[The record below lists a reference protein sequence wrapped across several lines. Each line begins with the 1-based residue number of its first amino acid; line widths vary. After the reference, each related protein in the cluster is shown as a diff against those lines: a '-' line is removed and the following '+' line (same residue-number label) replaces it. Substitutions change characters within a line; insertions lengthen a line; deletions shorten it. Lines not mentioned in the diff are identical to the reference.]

1 MPWQPGSER
10 QGSSITG
17 WSNRNV
23 TGEMRREEFLKP
35 ETLAR
40 LRGLDLKARLVV
52 EGFLEGLH
60 RSPYKGF
67 SVEFSEYRPYIPGDE
82 PRRID
87 WKVFAKRDRFYVKE
101 YQEETNLRAMLLVD
115 ASGSMTYSSGT
126 LSKLDYSVTLAAA
139 LTILL
144 IKQKDAVGLATFDTQ
159 IREYIPPRA
168 SRNHMQLLLARLEGL
183 APGGETN
190 LASSL
195 HDLAERARKRGL
207 VIIFSDLFD
216 DPEDV
221 LLALRHFRHRK
232 HEVILFHV
240 LDPKEESFDF
250 EAPMR
255 MVDLET
261 KKETSLDPR
270 LVRAEYRKALKDYER
285 RLATTCSEHHIDYN
299 PILTDQSL
307 DYALFRYLE
316 KRRRM
321 R

>member
-1 MPWQPGSER
+1 
-10 QGSSITG
+10 
-17 WSNRNV
+17 
-23 TGEMRREEFLKP
+23 MRREELLKP

-87 WKVFAKRDRFYVKE
+87 WKVYAKRDRFYVKE

-115 ASGSMTYSSGT
+115 SSRSMTYSST
-126 LSKLDYSVTLAAA
+126 ALSKLDYAVTLAAA
-139 LTILL
+139 LTFLL

-159 IREYIPPRA
+159 IREYVPAR
-168 SRNHMQLLLARLEGL
+168 SSNKHLQLLLAKLENL
-183 APGGETN
+183 PSGGETS
-190 LASSL
+190 LAKSL
-195 HDLAERARKRGL
+195 HGLAERTRKRGL

-216 DPEDV
+216 DPDEV
-221 LLALRHFRHRK
+221 LLSLRHFRHRK
-232 HEVILFHV
+232 HEVILFHI

-250 EAPMR
+250 QLPLRLVDMETRKEA
-255 MVDLET
+255 
-261 KKETSLDPR
+261 SLDPR
-270 LVRAEYRKALKDYER
+270 LVRAEYRKALEGYKR
-285 RLATTCSEHHIDYN
+285 SLRQTCSEHHIDYN
-299 PILTDQSL
+299 PILTNQSL
-307 DYALFRYLE
+307 EHALFRYLE
-316 KRRRM
+316 KRRRL